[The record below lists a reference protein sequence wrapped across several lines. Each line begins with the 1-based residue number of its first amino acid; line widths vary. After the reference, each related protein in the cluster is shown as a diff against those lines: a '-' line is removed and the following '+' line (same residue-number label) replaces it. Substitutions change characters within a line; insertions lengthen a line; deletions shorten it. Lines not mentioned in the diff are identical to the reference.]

1 MEEKECSAM
10 EVFLQ
15 LLEST
20 VVKEGLCVV
29 SSINTLAC
37 SASCKSTALE
47 NRATGGKDQRPSS
60 NSGPTLYRGISAT
73 RATDP
78 GQDLSSTI
86 AF

>member
-29 SSINTLAC
+29 SSISTLAC
-37 SASCKSTALE
+37 SDSCKSTAVE
-47 NRATGGKDQRPSS
+47 NRATGGKD
-60 NSGPTLYRGISAT
+60 
-73 RATDP
+73 
-78 GQDLSSTI
+78 
-86 AF
+86 